1 MKNPFKS
8 LSDNLEVPFK
18 FNLAYATGEITDAV
32 AYQGF
37 SFLIFV
43 YYFAVIGIEFKYMVI
58 VYALWSVYNAF
69 NDPIIGGLC
78 DKTKTKRFGGGRR
91 RPWMV
96 AMWLPLAAVMF
107 FLFTPFT
114 TFAQHPVW
122 VVIYFFVVICLFDT
136 VYTGFSLS
144 RTSLYPEMFRTNKA
158 REEAGAGRRIMMIFG
173 LILAMGVPTLFIP
186 KLTEPGQENIY
197 NYWIAGAV
205 LGAIVLVTA
214 FINIKWGVKEP
225 PLEELE
231 KKETLGVFKAIWYCM
246 KNWKFMIFIFCS
258 MMNWYIFAIFPMMM
272 PFFSEF
278 VLGESNSMLVVLL
291 LLIAFLSSAIGV
303 LIWSFV
309 DSKIGSKYGFVL
321 SQLYWIAVLIPLF
334 FVENYWVAFVLM
346 ALNGIGL
353 GGSPY
358 FIDRNI
364 SNIADE
370 DELKTGKRR
379 EGAYYGVHALVI
391 RFSGI
396 FSIVSAYIVLGPYGW
411 NAFSPAVVNVQILT
425 GLKLLV
431 SFLPAGALV
440 IGIILLLLYPLD
452 KKKVDEM
459 QSAYKKEIKQ
469 QES

>member
-1 MKNPFKS
+1 M
-8 LSDNLEVPFK
+8 
-18 FNLAYATGEITDAV
+18 
-32 AYQGF
+32 
-37 SFLIFV
+37 
-43 YYFAVIGIEFKYMVI
+43 
-58 VYALWSVYNAF
+58 
-69 NDPIIGGLC
+69 
-78 DKTKTKRFGGGRR
+78 
-91 RPWMV
+91 
-96 AMWLPLAAVMF
+96 
-107 FLFTPFT
+107 
-114 TFAQHPVW
+114 
-122 VVIYFFVVICLFDT
+122 
-136 VYTGFSLS
+136 
-144 RTSLYPEMFRTNKA
+144 
-158 REEAGAGRRIMMIFG
+158 
-173 LILAMGVPTLFIP
+173 
-186 KLTEPGQENIY
+186 
-197 NYWIAGAV
+197 
-205 LGAIVLVTA
+205 
-214 FINIKWGVKEP
+214 
-225 PLEELE
+225 
-231 KKETLGVFKAIWYCM
+231 
-246 KNWKFMIFIFCS
+246 
-258 MMNWYIFAIFPMMM
+258 
-272 PFFSEF
+272 
-278 VLGESNSMLVVLL
+278 
-291 LLIAFLSSAIGV
+291 
-303 LIWSFV
+303 
-309 DSKIGSKYGFVL
+309 
-321 SQLYWIAVLIPLF
+321 F